1 MKRYDEGYALA
12 LVLVV
17 LVVVCLV
24 AASILTLAVDNLTAQ
39 QNFVS
44 RMQEEYTAKG
54 KMEQIQANLE
64 LDIQKRSV
72 QPENAEKQ
80 YKINDSLL
88 TSIIDGITN
97 QYSLDMSKPAET
109 NEPEEQNL
117 AIHGML
123 ISATV
128 FSGEV
133 QIQCEY
139 LLSGTAIYLEQVTFE
154 EGTPQPKTIETYVIE
169 NPELKII
176 KYEIT
181 TVEPTETT
189 VSGEESEPT

>member
-64 LDIQKRSV
+64 QDIQKRSV
-72 QPENAEKQ
+72 TPENVKVPYTIWIAVL
-80 YKINDSLL
+80 SLP
-88 TSIIDGITN
+88 SIWPTC
-97 QYSLDMSKPAET
+97 
-109 NEPEEQNL
+109 
-117 AIHGML
+117 GMHS
-123 ISATV
+123 SATV
-128 FSGEV
+128 
-133 QIQCEY
+133 
-139 LLSGTAIYLEQVTFE
+139 L
-154 EGTPQPKTIETYVIE
+154 
-169 NPELKII
+169 
-176 KYEIT
+176 
-181 TVEPTETT
+181 
-189 VSGEESEPT
+189 